1 MVMLVVHT
9 QNMFIKRPAFS
20 LIEIVVVLFLIV
32 VIVPAINN
40 VLSQSVRAMGSM
52 QREVEALYLAQEGME
67 VVRAIRDESWENFI
81 AKEGLNYLNNI
92 QGTIALDPSSTLIDE
107 MYARAVIIS
116 EVCREAGT
124 FNIIECPGNGSDP
137 KIKKVEV
144 IVSWDNVSGSDSVSL
159 STYLTA
165 FQGTED

>member
-1 MVMLVVHT
+1 MVMSEVTT

-67 VVRAIRDESWENFI
+67 VVRAIRDESWDAFVLQDGQ
-81 AKEGLNYLNNI
+81 KYLNNLSNPPTLS
-92 QGTIALDPSSTLIDE
+92 QSSNLIDDKYQRIVLIE
-107 MYARAVIIS
+107 QLWRDSNGELTTQSAGNTLADARLVTVTVQWTEFGQTQS
-116 EVCREAGT
+116 
-124 FNIIECPGNGSDP
+124 
-137 KIKKVEV
+137 VE
-144 IVSWDNVSGSDSVSL
+144 L
-159 STYLTA
+159 KTYLTNFTTLIGA
-165 FQGTED
+165 